1 MVVAFGAMTTQQV
14 DKQDSQLTDATERQ
28 TVALEAIAFVAK
40 TMLVL
45 TLIGLVLCLI
55 AVFGS

>member
-1 MVVAFGAMTTQQV
+1 MDQQV
-14 DKQDSQLTDATERQ
+14 NGPDSQLADTAERQ

-45 TLIGLVLCLI
+45 TLIGLVLCLV